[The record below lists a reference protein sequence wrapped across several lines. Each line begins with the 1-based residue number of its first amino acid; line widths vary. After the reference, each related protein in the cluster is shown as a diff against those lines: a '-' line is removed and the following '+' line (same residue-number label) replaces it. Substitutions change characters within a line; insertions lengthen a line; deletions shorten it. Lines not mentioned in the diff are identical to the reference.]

1 MDENAKKHAERTQTH
16 GEQPIE
22 TEFANIISV
31 TGSAKPSKC
40 SRTPSK
46 RRNRLSKAPAA
57 QSIFT
62 LEHGEKNSPK
72 RAVHFIT
79 IF

>member
-1 MDENAKKHAERTQTH
+1 MDENAKKHAERTPTH

-46 RRNRLSKAPAA
+46 RKNRLSKAPC
-57 QSIFT
+57 
-62 LEHGEKNSPK
+62 
-72 RAVHFIT
+72 RT
-79 IF
+79 IHLYPGTW